1 MTGPIVISV
10 SGKRRFTAWAITCA
24 EEWRRT
30 SRPSRDSGA
39 TGARRQ
45 SATSGRERSSTAVA
59 EPSTRAA
66 IARATAL
73 RSAPPRACAASAA
86 PAGGRLKCCARVAGA
101 ALRGVLLRRFPVPAL
116 PALPLRRGLL
126 RAAGVGG
133 DPRPRLL
140 PAHQSAGRPVPRAA
154 RARRA
159 GAGAGRHPG
168 GGPALVPA
176 RLPPRAGGDGRLPPP
191 AGGRP

>member
-45 SATSGRERSSTAVA
+45 STTSVRERSTTAVA
-59 EPSTRAA
+59 EPST
-66 IARATAL
+66 
-73 RSAPPRACAASAA
+73 
-86 PAGGRLKCCARVAGA
+86 RVAGA
-101 ALRGVLLRRFPVPAL
+101 ALRGVLLRRLPVPAL

-140 PAHQSAGRPVPRAA
+140 PVDQSAGCPVPRAA

-159 GAGAGRHPG
+159 GAGAGRYPG

-176 RLPPRAGGDGRLPPP
+176 RLAPRAGGDGRLPPP
-191 AGGRP
+191 AGGRPAGRARGAGGAGPRLAARRPLDARRAA